1 LEEATFR
8 CHLASEEHSFSP
20 AFPRR
25 RNQEIPMEYAPFDAQ
40 NPIFALC
47 IFWARGGVIW
57 VDVVNWY
64 GDIMLAGQALFV

>member
-1 LEEATFR
+1 
-8 CHLASEEHSFSP
+8 
-20 AFPRR
+20 
-25 RNQEIPMEYAPFDAQ
+25 MEYAPFDAQ